1 MRATWLLIV
10 SVLAWTA
17 PARAQGLIWNL
28 PEDGKWIRYEGTYE
42 QVDTQPD
49 SPQGTVTIKWLR
61 QLTIKSVG
69 RVDAEFSGKTQPCR
83 WVEIKQ
89 MTGKES
95 EAGLDPGPIGT
106 RLYKV
111 LIPESAVRGTLQD
124 ADGIPVVFLP
134 IVKGYRRIGNE
145 EVAPQPIRSGIL
157 HVYPML
163 CMVRHYPSLETVAEN
178 EDPQAGI
185 PFLKATRLSG
195 QTVIESPTLRE
206 THKAEL
212 WRTDEL
218 PFGLARWRVR
228 ITIEGK
234 DVTDPRSSFRTLS
247 TITVDM
253 KAAEVGDEARS
264 DLAQQ

>member
-1 MRATWLLIV
+1 MRFRWLLLLGI
-10 SVLAWTA
+10 LTTA
-17 PARAQGLIWNL
+17 TPAFAQGLIWSL

-42 QVDTQPD
+42 QIDTQPE
-49 SPQGTVTIKWLR
+49 SAQGTVTLKWIR

-69 RVDAEFSGKTQPCR
+69 RTEAEYQGELQPCR
-83 WVEIKQ
+83 WIEIKQ
-89 MTGKES
+89 VTGKES
-95 EAGLDPGPIGT
+95 EAGLDPGPVGT

-111 LIPESAVRGTLQD
+111 LIPEAAVRGTLQD
-124 ADGIPVVFLP
+124 EDGIPVVFLP
-134 IVKGYRRIGNE
+134 VVKGYRRIGNE

-157 HVYPML
+157 NVYPLL
-163 CMVRHYPSLETVAEN
+163 CMIRHYRELKTEAEGD
-178 EDPQAGI
+178 DPQTGI

-195 QTVIESPTLRE
+195 ETTIESPTLRE

-212 WRTDEL
+212 WRTDEV

-234 DVTDPRSSFRTLS
+234 DITDPRSAFRTLS

-253 KAAEVGDEARS
+253 KAAEVGEDARS
-264 DLAQQ
+264 ELAEQ